1 MICCLPE
8 KTLGTRLGVPLALIE
23 EPADSVQASTAV
35 KRKSNYVTNLVSPE
49 SVYKEKFVRNIRQEI
64 ERPKANFISA
74 KLVDVSYLGSDYV
87 SRVGQV
93 SRAGSV
99 CTDVVQHVT

>member
-1 MICCLPE
+1 MAWPWQITGHVSPKLLEILIVSKWSRLCDWLIYGHVICCLPE

-49 SVYKEKFVRNIRQEI
+49 SVYKEKFVRNI
-64 ERPKANFISA
+64 
-74 KLVDVSYLGSDYV
+74 
-87 SRVGQV
+87 
-93 SRAGSV
+93 
-99 CTDVVQHVT
+99 